1 MSDPDEVRAR
11 AARPVAW
18 TGVSRSEGDP
28 NGGNPGEANRSAQ
41 LQAALELIDDG
52 FTLIDQDLKLLAW
65 NASFLRLLDFPSSLA
80 FVGAPFEG
88 FIRHNAQRGEYGAG
102 DVEAQVAERVAS
114 ALRFESHEFERARPD
129 GQIIRVRGVPVPDI
143 GFVTLYSDVTA
154 HRRAERQIHRHA
166 AELERRVAERTDAL
180 RSSEARMRLIT
191 DSIPALIAYFDH
203 CKAYRY
209 INRGYQE
216 WFGQDPARPDLVSAR
231 RYLGDATYET
241 IRPNVAQALAGHRV
255 SFEYEVRCIDG
266 RRRDAR
272 TTLIPEKTEDGT
284 VIGCFELTF
293 DVSELRRAQQ
303 HLAQTEKME
312 ALGQLTG
319 GLAHDFNNMLTVII
333 GNLLGLRDGYPGDD
347 RIAEFVDPALAA
359 ARRGAEL
366 IRSLLGFAR
375 RRPLKAQAAD
385 VGPLIATV
393 VKLLRRSLPAG
404 LRLEADVGTGSIDDE
419 LDGDGL
425 NRAAYDDAEGL
436 LAWTD
441 PNRLQDAL
449 VNLILNARDAHART
463 IQVRA
468 RMEALDGER
477 ASDLQVRAGPCVRI
491 DVIDDGDGMDE
502 ATRARIFEPFF
513 STKGQGAGTGLGMSM
528 VYGMVRQ
535 SDGAIEVDSTPGRG
549 TRITLWLPEAD
560 GPGRRPASAVRQ
572 SEVRPVADYALA
584 LLVEDDPAVRRVVRR
599 SLVELGFAV
608 VEAENGTEAL
618 QMLDQMPQV
627 KLLLSDI
634 VMPGN
639 VDGHAVARHARARQ
653 VPHVALMSGYAP
665 ESAEAA
671 ADDTPILSKPFTS
684 RQLAEF
690 LQRKIR
696 LTGLAPDS
704 NRT

>member
-1 MSDPDEVRAR
+1 MSDPDEVHAR
-11 AARPVAW
+11 AAPPPPLA
-18 TGVSRSEGDP
+18 GDAP
-28 NGGNPGEANRSAQ
+28 RSAQ
-41 LQAALELIDDG
+41 LQAALDLIDDG

-65 NASFLRLLDFPSSLA
+65 NASFLSLLDFPSTLA
-80 FVGAPFEG
+80 YPGAPFDG
-88 FIRHNAQRGEYGAG
+88 FIRFNANRGEYGDG

-114 ALRFESHEFERARPD
+114 ALRFESHDFERVRPN
-129 GQIIRVRGVPVPDI
+129 GQILRVRGVPVPGI

-154 HRRAERQIHRHA
+154 RRRAEQQIREHA
-166 AELERRVAERTDAL
+166 AELERHVRERTDAL
-180 RSSEARMRLIT
+180 RASEARMRLIT

-203 CKAYRY
+203 RRAYRY

-216 WFGQDPARPDLVSAR
+216 WFGQDPLRPDLVSAR
-231 RYLGDATYET
+231 RYLGDATYEE
-241 IRPNVAQALAGHRV
+241 IRPNVLRALAGTPV

-266 RRRDAR
+266 RARVAR
-272 TTLIPEKTEDGT
+272 TTLIPEMADDGT

-333 GNLLGLRDGYPGDD
+333 GNLMGLRDHYPGDD
-347 RIAEFVDPALAA
+347 EIDEFVDPALGA

-375 RRPLKAQAAD
+375 RRPMKAQAAE

-393 VKLLRRSLPAG
+393 VKLLRRSLPDG
-404 LRLEADVGTGSIDDE
+404 LRLEADVNDE
-419 LDGDGL
+419 TDGAGEEDFDGL
-425 NRAAYDDAEGL
+425 DLDSDGLDEAVRGGRGSL

-441 PNRLQDAL
+441 PNQLQDAL
-449 VNLILNARDAHART
+449 VNLILNARDARART
-463 IQVRA
+463 IRVRA
-468 RMEALDGER
+468 RVVYLDDMR
-477 ASDLQVRAGPCVRI
+477 AADLQVRPGPCVRI

-502 ATRARIFEPFF
+502 AIQARIFEPFF

-528 VYGMVRQ
+528 VYGTVRQ
-535 SDGAIEVDSTPGRG
+535 SEGAIEVDSAPGRG
-549 TRITLWLPEAD
+549 TTISLWLPEAD
-560 GPGRRPASAVRQ
+560 NPGRREGAATRVPGA
-572 SEVRPVADYALA
+572 RPLADQALA

-599 SLVELGFAV
+599 SLVDLGFAV
-608 VEAENGTEAL
+608 IEAENGAEAL

-627 KLLLSDI
+627 NLLLSDI
-634 VMPGN
+634 VMPGG
-639 VDGHAVARHARARQ
+639 VDGHAVARHARARH

-665 ESAEAA
+665 GSADAA
-671 ADDTPILSKPFTS
+671 ADDTPILPKPFTS
-684 RQLAEF
+684 RQLADF

-696 LTGLAPDS
+696 LTES
-704 NRT
+704 